1 MRRTTKA
8 EQAALE
14 AAFLSQQIKR
24 TFLTSNNT
32 AKEHWQGWYGDGEYL
47 FDDAGN
53 HYHQAEIRAIFYT
66 RQQVRELQRRIEEYE
81 PKKEGRE
88 QLALPG
94 VFGQEWKKANR

>member
-1 MRRTTKA
+1 MRRITKA

-14 AAFLSQQIKR
+14 AAFLSPQIKR
-24 TFLTSNNT
+24 TFLTNNNT

-47 FDDAGN
+47 IDDAGN

-66 RQQVRELQRRIEEYE
+66 RLQIQDLKSRLEEYE
-81 PKKEGRE
+81 PKKEGGE

-94 VFGQEWKKANR
+94 MFGQEWKKASR